1 MGRSTRLKACFI
13 IFCLSFVIATYSPFA
28 KWVFTPNNLVDGK
41 IKDLSSNSNEPF
53 AGDGNIIAT
62 SDVTCKGFHIYSRT
76 AFYWGTASAIPSST
90 VEFGVSIWMSLQG
103 NGYPVYIARLYSDM
117 TSYYTEFKDQILI
130 FRTTEDE
137 KKEVPIS
144 EGKWI
149 FLVYYFVKI
158 QSLWTLSV
166 ISPEFSTVT
175 LTDAYEPGKLIMIGN
190 IIDAYYYEIQFFK
203 KATIN
208 SSIVTLYDNLDAT
221 YDATTSTCSA
231 SCNTYCHPDVGCL
244 SSTPC
249 PCPTLCTCSA
259 NDGVC
264 SSCNDPNGDL
274 ANKCQCKTNY
284 ALEGLTCVLSNFY
297 ADSPLNCALWTAE
310 KVCTQCNPSFFL
322 YNSGSITSCLAC
334 DSCTS
339 CNASPTCFKCTD
351 VISQV
356 GNSCIVDSVG
366 YKLSFASPNIVFDFA
381 YPLAK
386 TLKISNLKATTA
398 DNQAIA
404 TTTWQ
409 IHSQTAS
416 QLQIR
421 TDLILSQLP
430 IKLDFSFEQ
439 DP

>member
-13 IFCLSFVIATYSPFA
+13 IFCFSFGIVAYSPLA

-41 IKDLSSNSNEPF
+41 IKDSSSNSNEPF
-53 AGDGNIIAT
+53 AEDTYGIIAT
-62 SDVTCKGFHIYSRT
+62 SDVTCKGFHTYSRT
-76 AFYWGTASAIPSST
+76 AYYYGTASAISSST
-90 VEFGVSIWMSLQG
+90 VELGVSIWMSLQG
-103 NGYPVYIARLYSDM
+103 NGYPVSIGPSNEYSLPYS
-117 TSYYTEFKDQILI
+117 TTFKDHTILV
-130 FRTTEDE
+130 FKTPSDE
-137 KKEVPIS
+137 IKEVPIS

-149 FLVYYFVKI
+149 FLVFYFVKI
-158 QSLWTLSV
+158 QTLWTLTV
-166 ISPEFSTVT
+166 ISPEFSAFS
-175 LTDAYEPGKLIMIGN
+175 LTDTYGPGDKIIIGMY
-190 IIDAYYYEIQFFK
+190 IDADYYEIQVFK

-221 YDATTSTCSA
+221 YDATTSTCPA
-231 SCNTYCHPDVGCL
+231 SCNTYCHSDVGCL
-244 SSTPC
+244 SSTAC
-249 PCPTLCTCSA
+249 PCPALCTCSA

-310 KVCTQCNPSFFL
+310 KVCTQCNPYFFL
-322 YNSGSITSCLAC
+322 YNSGTSTSCLAC

-356 GNSCIVDSVG
+356 GNSCRVDSVG
-366 YKLSFASPNIVFDFA
+366 YKLSFASPNIVVDFA

-386 TLKISNLKATTA
+386 TLKISN
-398 DNQAIA
+398 
-404 TTTWQ
+404 
-409 IHSQTAS
+409 
-416 QLQIR
+416 
-421 TDLILSQLP
+421 
-430 IKLDFSFEQ
+430 
-439 DP
+439 

>member
-13 IFCLSFVIATYSPFA
+13 IFCLSFGIAAYSPFA

-41 IKDLSSNSNEPF
+41 IKNLSSNSNEPF
-53 AGDGNIIAT
+53 AGNGELIST
-62 SDVTCKGFHIYSRT
+62 SDVTCKGLHIASSEAAYS
-76 AFYWGTASAIPSST
+76 GTASAISSST
-90 VEFGVSIWMSLQG
+90 VEFGISIWTSLQG
-103 NGYPVYIARLYSDM
+103 NGDPGYIARYLISMSLYQ
-117 TSYYTEFKDQILI
+117 TALKDQILV
-130 FRTTEDE
+130 FKTPSYEL
-137 KKEVPIS
+137 KKFPIS
-144 EGKWI
+144 QGKWI
-149 FLVYYFVKI
+149 FFIFYFVKI
-158 QSLWTLSV
+158 QFLWTWTV

-175 LTDAYEPGKLIMIGN
+175 LTDAYDPGN
-190 IIDAYYYEIQFFK
+190 IIIIGWNIDADYYEIQVFK

-208 SSIVTLYDNLDAT
+208 SSIVTLYDISDAT
-221 YDATTSTCSA
+221 YDATTSTCPA
-231 SCNTYCHPDVGCL
+231 SCASYCHPEMGCL
-244 SSTPC
+244 SSTAC
-249 PCPTLCTCSA
+249 PCPTICTCSA

-284 ALEGLTCVLSNFY
+284 ALEGLICVLK
-297 ADSPLNCALWTAE
+297 SPPNCALWTAE
-310 KVCTQCNPSFFL
+310 KVCTQCDPNFFL
-322 YNSGSITSCLAC
+322 YNSGSSTSCLAC

-339 CNASPTCFKCTD
+339 CNASPTCFKCAD
-351 VISQV
+351 VISQS
-356 GNSCIVDSVG
+356 GNSCRVYSVG
-366 YKLSFASPNIVFDFA
+366 YKFSFVSPNIIVDFA

-386 TLKISNLKATTA
+386 TLKISNLKATTT
-398 DNQAIA
+398 DNQAIS

-430 IKLDFSFEQ
+430 IKLKFSFEQ